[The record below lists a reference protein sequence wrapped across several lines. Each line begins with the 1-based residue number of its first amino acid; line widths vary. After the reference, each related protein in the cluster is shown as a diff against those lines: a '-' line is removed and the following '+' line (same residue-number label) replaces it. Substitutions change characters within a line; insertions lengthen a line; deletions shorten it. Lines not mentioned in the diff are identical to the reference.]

1 MKLKF
6 NYRNWQQLIVLT
18 QSPLFQVQ
26 HADLSSTYQSD
37 LLLRQRGSDECVPLV
52 TQWTHQQQHPVNY
65 ASRSSREKEVRK
77 HTFHMTKT
85 NVSLCQTESTAQTKE
100 EILSSY
106 TIFQAPRSPPWA
118 AQRHSIN
125 AVERRQERAASLG
138 ETINNPSCSAVL
150 VLN

>member
-1 MKLKF
+1 
-6 NYRNWQQLIVLT
+6 
-18 QSPLFQVQ
+18 
-26 HADLSSTYQSD
+26 
-37 LLLRQRGSDECVPLV
+37 
-52 TQWTHQQQHPVNY
+52 
-65 ASRSSREKEVRK
+65 
-77 HTFHMTKT
+77 MTKT

-100 EILSSY
+100 EILSLD
-106 TIFQAPRSPPWA
+106 TIFQAPRSPRWA